1 MHRRTSEPSGYISAV
16 LEGGVVGYYEIGGE
30 KRSACLVVGDGGIE
44 DAGGGGAGDCRRAL
58 TV

>member
-44 DAGGGGAGDCRRAL
+44 DAGGGRGL
-58 TV
+58 